1 MPAGMRPYME
11 DRSAVVASFT
21 PQSAAG
27 GPMRDGVLRSFAA
40 IYDGHNGAHSAT
52 YCSTRCGALGSAAS
66 VCRTAAAQ
74 RNATDMRDSLPMQCC
89 MPMPAHQQQMGPQRH
104 EEGTA
109 RACLLRGPLM
119 TMLRRHYVQLSSRLC
134 CSGGLQASPLPVQ
147 AARVAGSPPSPQR
160 RDWHRPQPDP
170 GGCCAR
176 RPARG
181 LPAGGQ

>member
-52 YCSTRCGALGSAAS
+52 YCSTRCGALGSAAA

-89 MPMPAHQQQMGPQRH
+89 MPMGPSP
-104 EEGTA
+104 
-109 RACLLRGPLM
+109 CLLI
-119 TMLRRHYVQLSSRLC
+119 SSRWGL
-134 CSGGLQASPLPVQ
+134 SGTR
-147 AARVAGSPPSPQR
+147 RVLHVPA
-160 RDWHRPQPDP
+160 
-170 GGCCAR
+170 CCAVHDDHAQAPLR
-176 RPARG
+176 TAL
-181 LPAGGQ
+181 LPPVLF